1 VYSRKVL
8 RIATEFGRLFGI
20 ICGSAAKQAS
30 LNSVY
35 YVKSYK
41 LAQADKNNESD
52 MFLRAD
58 ISFLFTLTLQHTP

>member
-8 RIATEFGRLFGI
+8 QITTEFGRLFWI
-20 ICGSAAKQAS
+20 ICGSVAKQAC
-30 LNSVY
+30 LNSAC

-41 LAQADKNNESD
+41 LAQADKNKESD

-58 ISFLFTLTLQHTP
+58 ILALFTLTLQHMP

>member
-8 RIATEFGRLFGI
+8 RIATEFGWLFGI
-20 ICGSAAKQAS
+20 ICGFVAKQAC
-30 LNSVY
+30 LNSAY

-41 LAQADKNNESD
+41 LAPVDKNKKSD

-58 ISFLFTLTLQHTP
+58 ISFLFTLTLQHMP